1 MYFISE
7 NGGIL
12 LYVFTNCI
20 FTANIYE
27 RSVFEAEVQELAGR
41 KSYQNIE
48 NVNAMTDGSAN
59 IGHYF
64 L

>member
-1 MYFISE
+1 
-7 NGGIL
+7 

-20 FTANIYE
+20 FIANIYE
-27 RSVFEAEVQELAGR
+27 RSAFEAEVQELAGR